1 LTLIVPA
8 TVTVPVASIVTGVL
22 AAFLA
27 KVTVT
32 PVGILIVVKLKTPF
46 GGSVK
51 VVLAVGAKGPSAPVL
66 PLLKAWAET
75 VPVQSSTRRK
85 LVAPSQPRMRGVFI
99 TNSFGSS
106 LFFSL
111 DRSLITASARS
122 PAAPR

>member
-1 LTLIVPA
+1 LIVPA
-8 TVTVPVASIVTGVL
+8 TVTVPVASKVTGVL

-32 PVGILIVVKLKTPF
+32 PEGILIVVKLKTPF
-46 GGSVK
+46 GGSVN
-51 VVLAVGAKGPSAPVL
+51 VVVAAGAKAPSAPVL
-66 PLLKAWAET
+66 PLLKVWADT
-75 VPVQSSTRRK
+75 GPAQSSTMTR